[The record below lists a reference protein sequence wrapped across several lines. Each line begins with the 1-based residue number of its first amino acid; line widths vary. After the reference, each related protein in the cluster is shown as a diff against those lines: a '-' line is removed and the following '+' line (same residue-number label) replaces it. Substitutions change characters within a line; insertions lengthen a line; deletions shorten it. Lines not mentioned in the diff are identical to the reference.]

1 MTSRNW
7 NRDSENTISMVV
19 RRPKFNV
26 DPNSITSHRASSFGH
41 QHDHSISKDLVTAS
55 TMIVTAEAYCDSPKT
70 LCVIF
75 TILVSFS
82 RDNVLFA
89 SKAKINIF

>member
-41 QHDHSISKDLVTAS
+41 QHDHSSKDLVTAS
-55 TMIVTAEAYCDSPKT
+55 TMIVTAEAYCDSPKNSRTFMSMIADSSVEAT
-70 LCVIF
+70 L
-75 TILVSFS
+75 
-82 RDNVLFA
+82 
-89 SKAKINIF
+89 K